1 MGTLASMGVS
11 HRTLGPPRG
20 RRVGLL
26 LLLPCLAVFATAC
39 VDRWSVTASNESA
52 AGFLVRLEDG
62 PVGRVFTI
70 PAHAS
75 LVIDDGWGGFVG
87 TVQVL
92 TEDCQVVTGAQAK
105 GQYVV
110 ISIDA
115 AENPSI
121 TADMEPIP
129 GLAPAG
135 RAERGTGC

>member
-1 MGTLASMGVS
+1 MGVS
-11 HRTLGPPRG
+11 HRTSGPPRR

-26 LLLPCLAVFATAC
+26 LLLACLVVLATAC

-75 LVIDDGWGGFVG
+75 LVIDEGWGAFVG
-87 TVQVL
+87 RVQVL
-92 TEDCQVVTGAQAK
+92 TEHCQVVTGAQTKA
-105 GQYVV
+105 QYVV

-115 AENPSI
+115 AEKASVTTNN
-121 TADMEPIP
+121 EPMP

-135 RAERGTGC
+135 RAETATGC